1 MSPPAGRDA
10 DVVIVGAGIAGASA
24 AYFLASHASVILLER
39 EEQPGYHTTG
49 RSAALFAESYGNAT
63 VRALTRASRTFFT
76 TPPAGFSRD
85 PLLAPRGHLIFCSA
99 DQRPQLDAAAAGIE
113 ATGTRL
119 ERLTG
124 TQVRALVPAL
134 RESHAHAGALDPG
147 AQDVD
152 VHALLHG
159 FLRGA
164 RAEGARIETGATLRT
179 AEFSNQRWRLET
191 TAGEFS
197 AGILVNAG
205 GAWADE
211 IARASGVSA
220 LGLSPLRRTV
230 IVFDCPRHGAAQA
243 WPMAVSADE
252 SLYFRP
258 EAGGFLAS
266 PADETPSLPCD
277 AQPEELDVA
286 LAIDRLQAATTF
298 DVRRIRAK
306 WAGLRTFAA
315 DRGLVAGF
323 DMHQRAFFWL
333 AGQGGYGIQTSP
345 AMGMLAALCVFGAP
359 VPNLIRDEGIDA
371 LALAPSRLESSQIN
385 PVHAPRP

>member
-1 MSPPAGRDA
+1 MPPPSGRDA

-24 AYFLASHASVILLER
+24 AYFLAPHASVILLER

-63 VRALTRASRTFFT
+63 VRALTRASRAFFT
-76 TPPAGFSRD
+76 TPPAGFSSAA
-85 PLLAPRGHLIFCSA
+85 LLAPRGHLIFSRA
-99 DQRPQLDAAAAGIE
+99 DQKPQLDAATADIE

-134 RESHAHAGALDPG
+134 HESHAHAGALDPG

-164 RAEGARIETGATLRT
+164 RAQGVRVHTNAALQA
-179 AEFSNQRWRLET
+179 AEFSGRRWRLAT

-211 IARASGVSA
+211 VARASGVSA

-230 IVFDCPRHGAAQA
+230 IVFDSARHTGAQT
-243 WPMAVSADE
+243 WPMSVSADE

-266 PADETPSLPCD
+266 PADETPSPPCD
-277 AQPEELDVA
+277 AQPEELDIA
-286 LAIDRLQAATTF
+286 LVIDRLQTATTF
-298 DVRRIRAK
+298 DIRRVRAK

-315 DRGLVAGF
+315 DRSLIAGF

-333 AGQGGYGIQTSP
+333 AGQGGYGIQTAP
-345 AMGMLAALCVFGAP
+345 AMGILAAAVIGGKETP
-359 VPNLIRDEGIDA
+359 RA
-371 LALAPSRLESSQIN
+371 LAEQDLEADGLAPRRFTITGVAN
-385 PVHAPRP
+385 KAV

>member
-1 MSPPAGRDA
+1 MPPPSGSDA
-10 DVVIVGAGIAGASA
+10 DVAIVGAGIAGASA
-24 AYFLASHASVILLER
+24 AYFLAPHASIIVLER

-49 RSAALFAESYGNAT
+49 RSAALFAESYGNAS
-63 VRALTRASRTFFT
+63 VRALTRASRAFFT
-76 TPPAGFSRD
+76 TPPAGFSSA
-85 PLLAPRGHLIFCSA
+85 PLLAPRGHLIFSRA
-99 DQRPQLDAAAAGIE
+99 DQKPELETAAAEME
-113 ATGTRL
+113 ATGVRI
-119 ERLTG
+119 ERLSG
-124 TQVRALVPAL
+124 AQVRALVPAL
-134 RESHAHAGALDPG
+134 RESHAHAGVLDPG

-164 RAEGARIETGATLRT
+164 RAQGAQIHSNAALQA
-179 AEFSNQRWRLET
+179 AEFSGQRWRLAT

-211 IARASGVSA
+211 VARASGVSA

-230 IVFDCPRHGAAQA
+230 IVFDCARHVGAHG

-266 PADETPSLPCD
+266 PADETPSPPCD
-277 AQPEELDVA
+277 AQPEELDLA
-286 LAIDRLQAATTF
+286 LVIDRLQTATTF

-315 DRGLVAGF
+315 DRSLVAGF
-323 DMHQRAFFWL
+323 DLRQPAFFWL
-333 AGQGGYGIQTSP
+333 AGQGGYGIQTAP
-345 AMGMLAALCVFGAP
+345 AMGVLAAAVIGGRGTP
-359 VPNLIRDEGIDA
+359 WE
-371 LALAPSRLESSQIN
+371 LAEHGVNADGLAPCRFAGTGVAN
-385 PVHAPRP
+385 PAI

>member
-1 MSPPAGRDA
+1 MPAPSGRDA
-10 DVVIVGAGIAGASA
+10 DVAIVGAGIAGASA
-24 AYFLASHASVILLER
+24 AYFLAPHARVILLER

-63 VRALTRASRTFFT
+63 VRALTRASRAFFT
-76 TPPAGFSRD
+76 TPPSGFSSA
-85 PLLAPRGHLIFCSA
+85 PLLAPRGHLIFSRA
-99 DQRPQLDAAAAGIE
+99 DQTPLLDAAVADLE

-134 RESHAHAGALDPG
+134 RESHAHAGAIDPG
-147 AQDVD
+147 AQDVE

-164 RAEGARIETGATLRT
+164 RAMGARIETGAALRA
-179 AEFSNQRWRLET
+179 AEFSNRRWRLET
-191 TAGEFS
+191 TVGEFS

-211 IARASGVSA
+211 VACASGVPA
-220 LGLSPLRRTV
+220 LGLRPLRRTV
-230 IVFDCPRHGAAQA
+230 IVFDCERHAGAKH

-266 PADETPSLPCD
+266 PADETPSPPCD
-277 AQPEELDVA
+277 AQPEEHDVA
-286 LAIDRLQAATTF
+286 LLVDRLQTATMF
-298 DVRRIRAK
+298 DVQRIRAK
-306 WAGLRTFAA
+306 WAGLRTFSA
-315 DRGLVAGF
+315 DRSLVAGF

-333 AGQGGYGIQTSP
+333 AGQGGYGIQTAP
-345 AMGMLAALCVFGAP
+345 AMGMLAAMSLLGKAL
-359 VPNLIRDEGIDA
+359 PNLIRDEGIDA
-371 LALAPSRLESSQIN
+371 QALGPSRLESSQIN
-385 PVHAPRP
+385 AVHAQRA